1 MNTKIKTNIDIEA
14 PLKQTEAGMIVTRLK
29 SRSLSRRDTPTYR
42 EMLGF
47 SPLEASQLDVFQRLK
62 LDAVAIARLAGR
74 EESVE

>member
-62 LDAVAIARLAGR
+62 LDAAAIARLAGR